1 MLAKQHQEI
10 RVYAYEG
17 EIISTLSDGR
27 KVRQSFTWDIVYRE
41 LKVEYSEDSEDMEIL
56 GFNEDREYT
65 DEELT
70 ALDECIVEKCELEY
84 EVMESNEYID
94 AMEEYKA
101 SRNIY
106 SYCGVSPRDFCS
118 SAR

>member
-1 MLAKQHQEI
+1 MLARQRQEI

-27 KVRQSFTWDIVYRE
+27 KVRQPFEWDIVYKE
-41 LKVEYSEDSEDMEIL
+41 LQVEYSEDTEDMEIL
-56 GFNEDREYT
+56 GFNEGREYT

-84 EVMESNEYID
+84 QIMESNEYID
-94 AMEEYKA
+94 AIEEYKA

-106 SYCGVSPRDFCS
+106 SYYGVSPRDFCS

>member
-1 MLAKQHQEI
+1 MLARQRQEI

-41 LKVEYSEDSEDMEIL
+41 LKVEYLEDSEDIEII

-84 EVMESNEYID
+84 EVMRSYEYED
-94 AMEEYKA
+94 AIQEYKA

-106 SYCGVSPRDFCS
+106 SYYGVSPKDFCGD
-118 SAR
+118 AY